1 MKESILTTIRAGKY
15 VDLTKLT
22 PRAALATS
30 DGFQM
35 VMGRDTASGDP
46 AVNVIPKSYKCD
58 FRSFHEWLVAFLLY
72 AQAYLRCFPARA
84 GGVMAYIERMTMYSS
99 RYLLENWVA
108 YDKMFRQALPTSPH
122 LLWGMADKAL
132 LAVRPVWLDIASPRH
147 PHSRH
152 LRPPWATP
160 RATGVVPSVTSPH
173 LAHIAQH
180 R

>member
-1 MKESILTTIRAGKY
+1 
-15 VDLTKLT
+15 
-22 PRAALATS
+22 
-30 DGFQM
+30 M
-35 VMGRDTASGDP
+35 VIGRDTVSGDP

-58 FRSFHEWLVAFLLY
+58 FRSFHEWLAAFLLY

-99 RYLLENWVA
+99 RYPLENWVA

-122 LLWGMADKAL
+122 LLWGMEDKA
-132 LAVRPVWLDIASPRH
+132 LAVRPVWLDIDSPRH

-152 LRPPWATP
+152 LRPLWATP

-180 R
+180 RRLVPPPHCRPLATAALSCPQC